1 MTFTNEEEA
10 YQAYNAYAFSK
21 GFGIRKGKKFYNRK
35 NELRGCTF
43 LCCCEG
49 YSEFAPSDDRKTER
63 SLKRC
68 GCMAR
73 IRFHIEGGVW
83 EVVEFNDF
91 HNHPFV
97 EDNQKHLI
105 RSCRKITETK
115 GGILNTMVESGI
127 KATEA
132 YSYLTNEAGGAQ
144 NVGFTLQDCRN
155 FLQSKRMNLISAG
168 DCQSLLKHLQSLQAS
183 GSNLFYS
190 FQVDDQNRM
199 TNFFWCDGASRIDYD
214 YFGDV
219 VVFDTTYRTN
229 KYNMVCAPFVGVNNH
244 WKNVLFGC
252 AFMLDETIT
261 SFIWVFETFM
271 EAMGGKAPK
280 TIFTDQDS
288 AMANAIGKVFPNSV
302 HRLCVWHISKNATQH
317 ISHLLSDSRFKA
329 KLNKIMYEVEM
340 ENEMEQLWR
349 DLCEEW
355 NVGENKW
362 LCNLYSLRHKWC
374 PAFNRASFS
383 AGIRST
389 QRSESMNNVFKH
401 LSCKTMTLTEFVN
414 HYEKQAE
421 KMRDNQVADDFEC
434 TRGVPRVGVDCGILR
449 QAAQVY
455 TLKIFKKF
463 QAEYFQGLSWH
474 VTSSKHEGGVCTYTL
489 MKELGHAE
497 HSVSFDS
504 NNVII
509 SCTCRLFDLLGWL
522 CCHALTVMNNHLNMT
537 TIPMQYI
544 LKRWTKSA
552 RREFHH
558 DDGGSCS
565 FDLTMSKTYHL
576 KELMRQS
583 FNVMS
588 LSVNDIETV
597 KIAKNK
603 LHELDVEIR
612 NYASS
617 VSKSEN
623 PAMRNK
629 DNDVPQHAS
638 TKILDPLR
646 RKSKGMTN
654 TRLKSAIEKRKKGN
668 SSKGKKRLPP
678 FHGMTPIEQTP
689 MLNTDFH
696 MNPSHQT
703 MGLSSNMMSI
713 QHAHA
718 QPFSYTSLLTQ
729 GYQGVPSVPQIMF
742 PSDCPP

>member
-21 GFGIRKGKKFYNRK
+21 GFEIRKGKKFYNRK

-68 GCMAR
+68 GCVAR

-115 GGILNTMVESGI
+115 GCILNTMVESGI
-127 KATEA
+127 KAIKA

-144 NVGFTLQDCRN
+144 NVVFTLQDARN

-183 GSNLFYS
+183 ESNLFYS

-214 YFGDV
+214 CFGDV

-329 KLNKIMYEVEM
+329 KFNKIMYEVEM

-389 QRSESMNNVFKH
+389 QRSESTNNVFKH

-434 TRGVPRVGVDCGILR
+434 TRGVPRVSVDCGIL
-449 QAAQVY
+449 
-455 TLKIFKKF
+455 
-463 QAEYFQGLSWH
+463 
-474 VTSSKHEGGVCTYTL
+474 
-489 MKELGHAE
+489 
-497 HSVSFDS
+497 
-504 NNVII
+504 
-509 SCTCRLFDLLGWL
+509 RLFDLLGWL
-522 CCHALTVMNNHLNMT
+522 CFHALTVMNNHLNMT

-552 RREFHH
+552 RREFLH

-583 FNVMS
+583 FDVMS
-588 LSVNDIETV
+588 LSVNDVETV
-597 KIAKNK
+597 KIAKRK

-623 PAMRNK
+623 HTMRNQ

-638 TKILDPLR
+638 TQILDPLR

-668 SSKGKKRLPP
+668 SSKGKKHLPP

-696 MNPSHQT
+696 VNPSHQT

-713 QHAHA
+713 QHANA